1 MNLSAILST
10 IVKTLVHLI
19 EVHRCLQVIFTFSAL
34 QILKKGKKDK
44 EKSSV
49 SPVFII

>member
-1 MNLSAILST
+1 MNLSAMLST

-19 EVHRCLQVIFTFSAL
+19 EVNGCLQVIFTFSAL
-34 QILKKGKKDK
+34 QILKNGKKDE